1 MILDLKR
8 RLLFLLFVF
17 VIGYFVFS
25 VVSGLV
31 MGKFGVESTLA
42 MRILSMFQDIF
53 LFIIPA
59 VVTAVFVTRQPA
71 TLLAIDR
78 RPPMRITLLGISV
91 LIVAIPAMNVVI
103 WANEQLS
110 LPENLAETF
119 RAMEERAAT
128 MVQSLTGPHNVS
140 NLIVSILIVGV
151 FAGFSEELIFR
162 GAFQRLMA
170 TGGVKAHTAIWIAA
184 AVFSLMHFQP
194 YGFLPRL
201 MLGAF
206 FGYALYW
213 SGSLWTAIILH
224 STNNILF
231 LLSDYFWPGSNDPH
245 LPATMQIISSV
256 VLTLLVLMA
265 MHRRKQS
272 QKSEDIELNKAT
284 PYKANRKEDNL
295 S

>member
-25 VVSGLV
+25 VISGLV

-78 RPPMRITLLGISV
+78 KPPLRITLLGIGV
-91 LIVAIPAMNVVI
+91 LIAAIPAMNVVI
-103 WANEQLS
+103 WANEQLP
-110 LPENLAETF
+110 LPADWVETF

-128 MVQSLTGPHNVS
+128 MVQSLMGSHTPA

-162 GAFQRLMA
+162 GAFQRLMT
-170 TGGVKAHTAIWIAA
+170 TGGVKVHAAIWIAA
-184 AVFSLMHFQP
+184 FVFSLMHFQP
-194 YGFLPRL
+194 FGFVPRML
-201 MLGAF
+201 LGAF
-206 FGYALYW
+206 FGYSLYW

-231 LLSDYFWPGSNDPH
+231 LLSDYFFPGSNDPH
-245 LPATMQIISSV
+245 LPATMQIISSL
-256 VLTLLVLMA
+256 VLTLSFLLS
-265 MHRRKQS
+265 MHHHRHPS
-272 QKSEDIELNKAT
+272 T
-284 PYKANRKEDNL
+284 PCPCNAN